1 MTYKALDKVL
11 KTCPEYQSLIKKI
24 GNLPLGGETSLRVF
38 RPAIPLIVKTLIDLK
53 RPLMIVAPLSEDAR
67 NFYAELLS
75 WGVSDQSVFLFPEVE
90 ELPFERTISDPEN
103 EHQRL
108 STLHKLNQL
117 DSQTVVIA
125 SAAAL
130 LQKTISTQKF
140 ESHKFKI
147 EINQQIQ
154 INKIVNACIEMGYS
168 VEPSVISPGSMSIR
182 GGIVDIFPVGFEEP
196 VRIDFWDNEI
206 ESIRFFNPIDQRSIK
221 STKSVSIIPC
231 KEMLVDQ
238 KGLLKLKNFAIDA
251 NFRNCNPDVKQK
263 YLQEIDQLSTKNE
276 FDESNFYSGFFN
288 TGTLMD
294 YFPTNGLVIAIDPY
308 KIFTASK
315 ELDRRV
321 EHQKSVKQSR
331 GDTPIR
337 FASFYFQSQRILDS
351 INEFRRLNIIF
362 EEENLTDLSGDL
374 AIENYIPIN
383 SPPVFFGEMGS
394 FIEEINERLALH
406 FKVVI
411 LTAYP
416 QRVKEVLRE
425 NQIDPD
431 LIHSD
436 LVVLK
441 AEYGSIS
448 SGFILDNQTE
458 RLVLF
463 TDLEI
468 FGVTKKLRQIKKVR
482 HSRDRV
488 LEEISQGEY
497 IVHIDHGVGRFLG
510 TAFSGDNKELEYL
523 ILQYSGNDRLYVPM
537 EHLDRVTPY
546 IAAFDHAPKLTRL
559 GTKEWIGIKTRAEK
573 STREIASELLGL
585 YAGRQL
591 HEGIAHY
598 EDTLWQQEVEQS
610 FPFVET
616 LDQIETINKV
626 KQDMES
632 QKPMD
637 RLVCGDVGYG
647 KTEIALRAAFK
658 AISSGR
664 QVALLVPTTVLAQ
677 QHFLTFSQ
685 RLSAYPVNIEM
696 LSRFRSKGEI
706 STVLEG
712 LTKGSVDICIGTHR
726 LLQNDVAFKNLG
738 LVIVD
743 EEQRFGVSQ
752 KEKLKMLRQEVD
764 VLTLTA
770 TPIPRTLHLAIAGV
784 RDMSSIETAP
794 QSRLPIKTYVSEFS
808 EELIRDAIVR
818 ELDRQG
824 QVYFLHNRVKS
835 INNIR
840 SILERLVPEAEIAIA
855 HGQMPENELQEVMEN
870 FALGKI
876 DVLLCTTIIESGLDI
891 PNANTLIVNRADMYG
906 LAQLYQLRGRIGRSG
921 RRAYSYLLSPNTA
934 TISEPARNRLKTM
947 LEATELGSGFRIA
960 QRDLEIRGAGNI
972 LGSEQSGHIASIG
985 FNMYTK
991 MLSNA
996 VEELRTK
1003 EVVSAI
1009 DVTTGN
1015 DNGSDEKLNQD
1026 TEIDLGIPANMP
1038 ENYIADL
1045 SIRLEVYQRLLHT
1058 NSLEQLEDLEEELID
1073 RFGAIPIQVANLV
1086 FLIKLKIFAKRAEIV
1101 SIIRENQ
1108 KVTFW
1113 LADDSGSSKIALQ
1126 KALGKNVHVGNRQ
1139 INWNFENEAEEWQDS
1154 LVELLSKLIEFR
1166 EKFNQFS

>member
-11 KTCPEYQSLIKKI
+11 KACPEYQSLIRKI
-24 GNLPLGGETSLRVF
+24 GNLPFGGETSLRVF
-38 RPAIPLIVKTLIDLK
+38 RPATPLIVKTLIDLK

-108 STLHKLNQL
+108 STLHRLNQL
-117 DSQTVVIA
+117 DSQTLVIA
-125 SAAAL
+125 SAGAL

-147 EINQQIQ
+147 EINQQIE

-168 VEPSVISPGSMSIR
+168 VEPSVISPGTMSIR

-251 NFRNCNPDVKQK
+251 NFRNCTPDVKQK
-263 YLQEIDQLSTKNE
+263 YLQEIDQLSTNNE

-294 YFPTNGLVIAIDPY
+294 YFPANGLVIAIDPY

-362 EEENLTDLSGDL
+362 EEENLTDLSGDP

-598 EDTLWQQEVEQS
+598 EDTLWQEEVEQS

-794 QSRLPIKTYVSEFS
+794 QSRLPIKSYVSEFS

-1058 NSLEQLEDLEEELID
+1058 NSLEQLKDLEEELID

>member
-1 MTYKALDKVL
+1 M
-11 KTCPEYQSLIKKI
+11 CI
-24 GNLPLGGETSLRVF
+24 R
-38 RPAIPLIVKTLIDLK
+38 
-53 RPLMIVAPLSEDAR
+53 
-67 NFYAELLS
+67 
-75 WGVSDQSVFLFPEVE
+75 
-90 ELPFERTISDPEN
+90 
-103 EHQRL
+103 
-108 STLHKLNQL
+108 
-117 DSQTVVIA
+117 DS
-125 SAAAL
+125 
-130 LQKTISTQKF
+130 
-140 ESHKFKI
+140 
-147 EINQQIQ
+147 
-154 INKIVNACIEMGYS
+154 
-168 VEPSVISPGSMSIR
+168 
-182 GGIVDIFPVGFEEP
+182 
-196 VRIDFWDNEI
+196 
-206 ESIRFFNPIDQRSIK
+206 
-221 STKSVSIIPC
+221 
-231 KEMLVDQ
+231 
-238 KGLLKLKNFAIDA
+238 
-251 NFRNCNPDVKQK
+251 
-263 YLQEIDQLSTKNE
+263 
-276 FDESNFYSGFFN
+276 
-288 TGTLMD
+288 
-294 YFPTNGLVIAIDPY
+294 
-308 KIFTASK
+308 
-315 ELDRRV
+315 
-321 EHQKSVKQSR
+321 
-331 GDTPIR
+331 
-337 FASFYFQSQRILDS
+337 
-351 INEFRRLNIIF
+351 
-362 EEENLTDLSGDL
+362 
-374 AIENYIPIN
+374 
-383 SPPVFFGEMGS
+383 
-394 FIEEINERLALH
+394 
-406 FKVVI
+406 
-411 LTAYP
+411 P

-425 NQIDPD
+425 NQIEPD

-510 TAFSGDNKELEYL
+510 TAFSEDNKELEYL

>member
-1 MTYKALDKVL
+1 
-11 KTCPEYQSLIKKI
+11 
-24 GNLPLGGETSLRVF
+24 
-38 RPAIPLIVKTLIDLK
+38 
-53 RPLMIVAPLSEDAR
+53 MIVVPLSEDAR
-67 NFYAELLS
+67 NFYGELLS
-75 WGVSDQSVFLFPEVE
+75 WGASDQNTLLFPEVE
-90 ELPFERTISDPEN
+90 ELPFERIISDPEN

-108 STLHKLNQL
+108 SALQKLNQS
-117 DSQTVVIA
+117 DSKTLVIT

-130 LQKTISTQKF
+130 LQKTMATEKF
-140 ESHKFKI
+140 DSHQLKI
-147 EINQQIQ
+147 QINQTIE
-154 INKIVNACIEMGYS
+154 INKIVNLCVEMGYS
-168 VEPSVISPGSMSIR
+168 VEPSVISPGTISIR
-182 GGIVDIFPVGFEEP
+182 GGIVDIFPVGYDEP
-196 VRIDFWDNEI
+196 VRIDFWDNQI
-206 ESIRFFNPIDQRSIK
+206 ESIRLFNPIDQRSIK
-221 STKSVSIIPC
+221 SIKSVSIIPAR
-231 KEMLVDQ
+231 EMLVDQ

-251 NFRNCNPDVKQK
+251 NFANCNEEVKQK
-263 YLQEIDQLSTKNE
+263 YSQEIDQLYANNQ

-288 TGTLMD
+288 SGTLMD
-294 YFPTNGLVIAIDPY
+294 YFPENGLIIEIEPSQIA
-308 KIFTASK
+308 TACK
-315 ELDRRV
+315 ELDQRV
-321 EHQKSVKQSR
+321 HQQKLLKQSR
-331 GDTPIR
+331 GDTPLR
-337 FASFYFQSQRILDS
+337 FPSFYFQSEKIVDLMDRFQ
-351 INEFRRLNIIF
+351 RLNIIAEDEGF
-362 EEENLTDLSGDL
+362 AEFTDDIVLEQEATNFLENH
-374 AIENYIPIN
+374 IPIN
-383 SPPVFFGEMGS
+383 PPPVFLGEMGS
-394 FIEEINERLALH
+394 FIEEINERIALQ

-416 QRVKEVLRE
+416 QRVSELLQE
-425 NQIDPD
+425 NNIDLETFINFGQD
-431 LIHSD
+431 QSNGG
-436 LVVLK
+436 VSVLK

-448 SGFILDNQTE
+448 SGFIVNNQTE
-458 RLVLF
+458 RMILL

-482 HSRDRV
+482 HVRDRI
-488 LEEISQGEY
+488 LGEISPGDY
-497 IVHIDHGVGRFLG
+497 IVHIDHGVGRFLDTG
-510 TAFSGDNKELEYL
+510 FSGDNKDLEYL

-546 IAAFDHAPKLTRL
+546 IAAFDHAPRLTRL
-559 GTKEWIGIKTRAEK
+559 GTKEWIGIKIRAEK

-591 HEGIAHY
+591 HDGIAHDG
-598 EDTLWQQEVEQS
+598 DTLWQEEVEQS

-616 LDQIETINKV
+616 LDQIETIHKV
-626 KQDMES
+626 KEDMES

-696 LSRFRSKGEI
+696 LSRFRSKSEI
-706 STVLEG
+706 SNVLEG
-712 LTKGSVDICIGTHR
+712 LSNGSVDICIGTHR
-726 LLQNDVAFKNLG
+726 LVQKDVTFKNLG

-818 ELDRQG
+818 EMDRQG

-835 INNIR
+835 IHNIR
-840 SILERLVPEAEIAIA
+840 SILERLVPEAQIGIA

-870 FALGKI
+870 FALGKV

-947 LEATELGSGFRIA
+947 LEATELGAGFRIA

-1003 EVVSAI
+1003 EVVSGI
-1009 DVTTGN
+1009 DTTTEN
-1015 DNGSDEKLNQD
+1015 NGSTENLDHEI
-1026 TEIDLGIPANMP
+1026 EIDLGIPANMP
-1038 ENYIADL
+1038 ENYISDL
-1045 SIRLEVYQRLLHT
+1045 SIRLEVYQRLLDI
-1058 NSLEQLEDLEEELID
+1058 NSVDQLEDLREELVD
-1073 RFGAIPIQVANLV
+1073 RFGAIPIQVENLI
-1086 FLIKLKIFAKRAEIV
+1086 FLIRLKIFAKKAGIV
-1101 SIIRENQ
+1101 SIIRENH
-1108 KVTFW
+1108 VLTFW
-1113 LADDSGSSKIALQ
+1113 LEQETGSSKIALQ
-1126 KALGKNVHVGNRQ
+1126 KALGNQVQVGNKQ
-1139 INWNFENEAEEWQDS
+1139 INWNFENLNSEWQNELINLINQ
-1154 LVELLSKLIEFR
+1154 LVTFR
-1166 EKFNQFS
+1166 EKFNALFSTSRGV

>member
-1 MTYKALDKVL
+1 M
-11 KTCPEYQSLIKKI
+11 
-24 GNLPLGGETSLRVF
+24 
-38 RPAIPLIVKTLIDLK
+38 
-53 RPLMIVAPLSEDAR
+53 
-67 NFYAELLS
+67 
-75 WGVSDQSVFLFPEVE
+75 
-90 ELPFERTISDPEN
+90 
-103 EHQRL
+103 
-108 STLHKLNQL
+108 
-117 DSQTVVIA
+117 
-125 SAAAL
+125 
-130 LQKTISTQKF
+130 
-140 ESHKFKI
+140 
-147 EINQQIQ
+147 
-154 INKIVNACIEMGYS
+154 
-168 VEPSVISPGSMSIR
+168 
-182 GGIVDIFPVGFEEP
+182 
-196 VRIDFWDNEI
+196 
-206 ESIRFFNPIDQRSIK
+206 
-221 STKSVSIIPC
+221 
-231 KEMLVDQ
+231 
-238 KGLLKLKNFAIDA
+238 
-251 NFRNCNPDVKQK
+251 
-263 YLQEIDQLSTKNE
+263 
-276 FDESNFYSGFFN
+276 
-288 TGTLMD
+288 
-294 YFPTNGLVIAIDPY
+294 
-308 KIFTASK
+308 
-315 ELDRRV
+315 
-321 EHQKSVKQSR
+321 
-331 GDTPIR
+331 
-337 FASFYFQSQRILDS
+337 
-351 INEFRRLNIIF
+351 
-362 EEENLTDLSGDL
+362 
-374 AIENYIPIN
+374 
-383 SPPVFFGEMGS
+383 
-394 FIEEINERLALH
+394 
-406 FKVVI
+406 
-411 LTAYP
+411 
-416 QRVKEVLRE
+416 
-425 NQIDPD
+425 
-431 LIHSD
+431 
-436 LVVLK
+436 
-441 AEYGSIS
+441 
-448 SGFILDNQTE
+448 
-458 RLVLF
+458 
-463 TDLEI
+463 
-468 FGVTKKLRQIKKVR
+468 
-482 HSRDRV
+482 

-1015 DNGSDEKLNQD
+1015 DNGPDEKLNQD

-1058 NSLEQLEDLEEELID
+1058 NSLEQLKDLEEELID

-1139 INWNFENEAEEWQDS
+1139 INWNFENEAGEWQDS